1 MSVTQYTIPC
11 GYKIPKLKDTV
22 YFVSKSMAKIINID
36 NGTASVTINNPSPY
50 PMSPSKLQGFNIRLN
65 ETESLD
71 ERYKFTKQ
79 LTMSITGHLTDSQ
92 FLMDDDYFLVVEDFE
107 GNFYLINVDFPS
119 KMTYAYT
126 LNEAQNQTDFTFTSN
141 SNHPLLKL
149 NWEIAKWENC
159 KVYNGYGIKNL
170 KLIEKGW
177 AKVDVEQDTI
187 TLFDHHTFKDVDFNK
202 ASCTLTENYDGSNIT
217 NTISFD
223 IPFDNVQS
231 SWQYNLLEFKQN
243 LYIAEILPKN
253 SEHALLVGYENGLQ
267 PSYNAVGGTSNGD
280 ASKITITLEETSQR
294 GLEELINWSVVENT
308 NKKWVYIKEI
318 DHKNAFTCV
327 GHGLARY
334 DYMAEVDQDG
344 NELGNYKRFVDA
356 DASKFPYLNVVGTFD
371 DEVTFQSSV
380 CNCSDENV
388 YKFNEHYYC
397 INGDKVQALESIHTY
412 DCGQSGTI
420 NGTGSPLSDYTEIGN
435 VVEESSDFCEDEVE
449 YMWVLKTDVSEC
461 MAFISRWVDSGYTC
475 SGASGYDKY
484 LVQKQQRWD
493 DTEGWVDT
501 DPLVTA
507 ATLVERNSDFCGY
520 VPTPKLTVN
529 GRVLYCDDSTE
540 ITREDFLSLGVLP
553 SDVYYAEVGSCV
565 KSIGDYTFRE
575 CYTSTYGTQIR
586 LPEGLESIGVGAFYE
601 CYGTSIN
608 IPSTVTSI
616 GRVAFSEC
624 GKLGDVTIPSGVTT
638 IEKQTFYNCVS
649 LTNLT
654 ISEGVKYINDE
665 AFRRNSGLNYLVI
678 PNSVE
683 TIGHHAFAVIQDS
696 YSFGTIDI
704 GSGITSIGSNAF
716 ECGAIG
722 KVIVRATTPPT
733 LGSNAFKVSYNSFG
747 IFVPCESVDTYK
759 MTPGWSDFGDRIQGI
774 PPCIQPIEGKYKLV
788 LNNGTTVTG
797 GCDSSSAFTND
808 NVKYYSGSVTTVII
822 GDCVKSIGNYTF
834 GAFSGLIS
842 CTIGRNVETMGEGV
856 FYRCSNIEDIYVPDS
871 VTVMGESIFSGCTKL
886 QSVLFGNGITEIP
899 DETFS
904 KCYAL
909 SSVNIPTGVTSIGEY
924 AFSNCNS
931 LVNVDI
937 PNGVISIGQFAFNRC
952 YSLSSATIPDSV
964 TSIGQA
970 AFYRCTGVT
979 TCTIGSGITSIAG
992 SAFYNC
998 SGLTSITC
1006 LAETPP
1012 TLGNSVF
1019 GSTND
1024 CPIYVPCRSLG
1035 TYKSAWSAYAGRIQ
1049 AIQPC
1054 NSNKFVLTLNDS
1066 STVSADCDINNTNI
1080 SSGDVASR
1088 YSGSVVSAIVGDCT
1102 TTIGDRAFKSCSNLT
1117 SITIAD
1123 SVTSIGFESFIGCN
1137 GLTSVTIPNSVTNIG
1152 NKAFDGCDN
1161 LATVNIGSG
1170 VTRIEQAAFETC
1182 PSLTSVTIPDSV
1194 TYIGVYAFYDCD
1206 SLATVN
1212 IGSGVTNIDSRAFT
1226 SCDSLRSVSV
1236 PDSVTNIGNGAF
1248 CWNDITTI
1256 TIGSGVTSIGEWA
1269 FESCTAL
1276 TSVTINATTP
1286 PTLGRGAFDDTNN
1299 CQIYVPAASV
1309 DAYKAATG
1317 WSTYASRIQPI
1328 PS

>member
-1 MSVTQYTIPC
+1 MSVTQYTLPC
-11 GYKIPKLKDTV
+11 SYRIPKLRDNV
-22 YFVSKSMAKIINID
+22 YFISKSVMKVINID
-36 NGTASVTINNPSPY
+36 NGAADVTINNPNVIRL
-50 PMSPSKLQGFNIRLN
+50 KGFDIRLN
-65 ETESLD
+65 ESESLD
-71 ERYKFTKQ
+71 ERYIFTKT
-79 LTMSITGHLTDSQ
+79 LNISIIGHLTNSS
-92 FLMDDDYFLVVEDFE
+92 FLMDDDYFLAVEDYD
-107 GNFYLINVDFPS
+107 GNYYLINVDFPS
-119 KMTYAYT
+119 KMTYTYT
-126 LNEAQNQTDFTFTSN
+126 LNEGQNQTEFTFTSN
-141 SNHPLLKL
+141 SNFPLLKL
-149 NWEIAKWENC
+149 NWSISKFTDC
-159 KVYNGYGIKNL
+159 DTYFTSGVKSIS
-170 KLIEKGW
+170 LIEKGW
-177 AKVDVEQDTI
+177 ARVDVEQDVI
-187 TLFDHHTFKDVDFNK
+187 TLFDGHIFKNVDFNEG
-202 ASCTLTENYDGSNIT
+202 SCTLTESYDGNKIT

-223 IPFDNVQS
+223 IPLGNTQF

-243 LYIAEILPKN
+243 LYIAEIFPKYSSN
-253 SEHALLVGYENGLQ
+253 ALIIGYENGLQ
-267 PSYNAVGGTSNGD
+267 PSYNVTGSTSNGD
-280 ASKITITLEETSQR
+280 SSKITITLTETSQR

-318 DHKNAFTCV
+318 NYKNAFTCIS
-327 GHGLARY
+327 HGLARY

-344 NELGNYKRFVDA
+344 NEIGNYKRFVDA
-356 DASKFPYLNVVGTFD
+356 DASNFPYLNVVGTFD
-371 DEVTFQSSV
+371 DEVTFHSSV
-380 CNCSDENV
+380 CNCSDEYV

-397 INGDKVQALESIHTY
+397 VNGDKVQALESIHTY
-412 DCGQSGTI
+412 DCGKSGAI
-420 NGTGSPLSDYTEIGN
+420 NGTGSPISDYTELGD
-435 VVEESSDFCEDEVE
+435 VVESDSDFCDDEVE
-449 YMWVLKTDVSEC
+449 YMWVLKTDKSEC
-461 MAFISRWVDSGYTC
+461 ITNTSRWVDSGYTC
-475 SGASGYDKY
+475 SGDSGYDKY
-484 LVQKQQRWD
+484 LVQKEQIWD
-493 DTEGWVDT
+493 VELGWVDT
-501 DPLVTA
+501 DPLITA

-520 VPTPKLTVN
+520 VPTPKLRVN
-529 GRVLYCDDSTE
+529 FDRVLYCDDSTE

-553 SDVYYAEVGSCV
+553 SDVVDVEVGSCV
-565 KSIGDYTFRE
+565 KSIGDYAFRG
-575 CYTSTYGTQIR
+575 CHASRVHIR

-601 CYGTSIN
+601 CYGAYIN

-616 GRVAFSEC
+616 GRAAFSEC
-624 GKLGDVTIPSGVTT
+624 GFLANVTIPSGVTT
-638 IEKQTFYNCVS
+638 IEKQTFYNCAH

-654 ISEGVKYINDE
+654 ISEGVKYIDDE
-665 AFRRNSGLNYLVI
+665 AFRRNGGLNYLVI

-716 ECGAIG
+716 ECGSIG

-733 LGSNAFKVSYNSFG
+733 LGSDAFKVSYNSFG

-797 GCDSSSAFTND
+797 GCDSSSAFTRD
-808 NVKYYSGSVTTVII
+808 DVKYYSGSVTTVII
-822 GDCVKSIGNYTF
+822 GDCVKSIGNATF
-834 GAFSGLIS
+834 GSMRGLIS

-856 FYRCSNIEDIYVPDS
+856 FNSCSNIENIYVPDS

-931 LVNVDI
+931 LVNIDI
-937 PNGVISIGQFAFNRC
+937 PNGVTSIGQFAFNRC

-992 SAFYNC
+992 SAFYDC

-1054 NSNKFVLTLNDS
+1054 NDNKFVLTLNDS

-1088 YSGSVVSAIVGDCT
+1088 YSGSVVSASVGDCT

-1137 GLTSVTIPNSVTNIG
+1137 GLTSVTIPDSVTSIGREAFAYCNNI
-1152 NKAFDGCDN
+1152 
-1161 LATVNIGSG
+1161 ATVNIGSG
-1170 VTRIEQAAFETC
+1170 VTSIGSGAFNYCTSLTSIDIPNSVTSIGGSC
-1182 PSLTSVTIPDSV
+1182 FNMCTSLTSVTIPNS
-1194 TYIGVYAFYDCD
+1194 
-1206 SLATVN
+1206 
-1212 IGSGVTNIDSRAFT
+1212 
-1226 SCDSLRSVSV
+1226 
-1236 PDSVTNIGNGAF
+1236 
-1248 CWNDITTI
+1248 
-1256 TIGSGVTSIGEWA
+1256 VTSIGDWA
-1269 FESCTAL
+1269 FASCTSLTSIDIPNSVNTIGYCAFGQCYSLTEITIPNTVTTIDDYAFEGCTAL
-1276 TSVTINATTP
+1276 TSVTITATTP

-1299 CQIYVPAASV
+1299 CPIYVPAASV
-1309 DAYKAATG
+1309 DTYKAASG
-1317 WSTYASRIQPI
+1317 WSTYADRIRAI
-1328 PS
+1328 GT